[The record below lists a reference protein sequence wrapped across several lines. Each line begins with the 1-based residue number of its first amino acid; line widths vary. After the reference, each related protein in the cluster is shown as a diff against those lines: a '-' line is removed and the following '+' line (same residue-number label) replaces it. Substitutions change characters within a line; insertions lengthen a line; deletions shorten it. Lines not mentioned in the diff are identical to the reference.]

1 MQHPSGSRQ
10 GRELRSGQAPEENS
24 GAVRR
29 QMKTPAGCRRY
40 KMGGAKARPTKEKR
54 PDGEVGAHFLTNNI
68 ILQNAD
74 LSSR

>member
-1 MQHPSGSRQ
+1 MQHPSGSRH

-24 GAVRR
+24 GAEVQTNENAGRMPALQNGGR
-29 QMKTPAGCRRY
+29 QSAPYKRKTPRR
-40 KMGGAKARPTKEKR
+40 
-54 PDGEVGAHFLTNNI
+54 EVGAQFLTNNI

>member
-1 MQHPSGSRQ
+1 MQHPSGSRH

-24 GAVRR
+24 GAVVQTNENAGR
-29 QMKTPAGCRRY
+29 MPALQN
-40 KMGGAKARPTKEKR
+40 GGAKARPRKEKR
-54 PDGEVGAHFLTNNI
+54 PDGEVGAHFLTNSI